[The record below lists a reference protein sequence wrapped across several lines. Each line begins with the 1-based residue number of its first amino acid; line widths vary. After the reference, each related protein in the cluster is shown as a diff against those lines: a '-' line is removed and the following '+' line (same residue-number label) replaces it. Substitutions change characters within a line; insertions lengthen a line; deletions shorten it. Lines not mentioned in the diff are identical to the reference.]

1 MAAGM
6 GFEPII
12 HGTKNRC
19 ITDYANPLII
29 IIPNWRLKMI
39 EFAKVFGRLLGV
51 LISKGLI
58 DCDDAFYIAEPL
70 KALDEKQQGKE
81 KKER

>member
-1 MAAGM
+1 M

-39 EFAKVFGRLLGV
+39 VLAKVLGRLLAIMV
-51 LISKGLI
+51 SKGLI
-58 DCDDAFYIAEPL
+58 DKDDALYIAEPL
-70 KALDEKQQGKE
+70 KEAENGK
-81 KKER
+81 